1 MAGFLY
7 FVPDCEN
14 ECAVRSKFA
23 ELGLDAVFGEV
34 GITVA
39 RVGNSPSGEAGCIV
53 MPHVASNPDPGYF
66 PQSQTW
72 MKAPGGAHW
81 IGFETARRPGPACLE
96 RRETV
101 AGHYVRL
108 EDGND
113 WLVPAARVFHGGGTC
128 LPEVFS
134 LGPNG
139 EIVKA
144 IVPRYKALSK
154 QAETLWEDFAG
165 DVTEGA
171 LRAVVRTQEDS
182 LRLACEAL
190 AVNYHVGLGEVLALE
205 LTSTAGMR
213 EILRALIDYPSFL
226 RAVEAIEASKKK
238 ESPSAAI
245 DGSPSTGVGAEVN
258 SETTCLPLECSNS
271 GDSNGDTSDGG
282 R

>member
-7 FVPDCEN
+7 FVPGCEN
-14 ECAVRSKFA
+14 ECAVRLKFA
-23 ELGLDAVFGEV
+23 ELGLDEVFGEV

-53 MPHVASNPDPGYF
+53 MPHVDLNPDPGYF
-66 PQSQTW
+66 PDSQTW
-72 MKAPGGAHW
+72 MKAPGGKHW
-81 IGFETARRPGPACLE
+81 IGFETARRPSPTCLE

-113 WLVPAARVFHGGGTC
+113 WLVPAARVFYGGGTC

-154 QAETLWEDFAG
+154 QAESLWEDFTSEAAN
-165 DVTEGA
+165 GA
-171 LRAVVRTQEDS
+171 LRAIRTQEDS

-226 RAVEAIEASKKK
+226 RAVESIEAGKKK
-238 ESPSAAI
+238 DSLQPGIA
-245 DGSPSTGVGAEVN
+245 GSLNTDVGAAVN
-258 SETTCLPLECSNS
+258 SEIISPPLECSNS